1 MLFRSGT
8 LPQEGTNQIAT
19 DTRVL
24 KLLEIEPE
32 IGAKVPLTYELGTGT
47 HSRQKVTGEFVL
59 SGWWEHD
66 PACIAS
72 HIVTSR
78 SYADEVLKDYI
89 SMDITT
95 DMTGK
100 WNLDVMFS
108 SSLHIQDDVD
118 KVLAANGWQDES
130 PNRDN
135 YISTGINWGYSGAQF
150 SNALDP
156 TTVLR
161 VSGILQIGRA
171 HV

>member
-1 MLFRSGT
+1 
-8 LPQEGTNQIAT
+8 
-19 DTRVL
+19 
-24 KLLEIEPE
+24 
-32 IGAKVPLTYELGTGT
+32 
-47 HSRQKVTGEFVL
+47 
-59 SGWWEHD
+59 
-66 PACIAS
+66 
-72 HIVTSR
+72 
-78 SYADEVLKDYI
+78 
-89 SMDITT
+89 MDITT

-156 TTVLR
+156 TTVLG
-161 VSGILQIGRA
+161 VSGILLLIIFTGYLIIYNVFQISVTNDIRFYGLLKTIGTTGKQIKSMIRRQA
-171 HV
+171 YTLSLF